1 MSATW
6 KGGMAIGLCLVLAVG
21 VGIGMTLNR
30 PALADAGKTT
40 GAAARYSVV
49 ETQALNLLVTDN
61 QTNTLYFYTVDEGEK
76 PGADLKL
83 RGSID
88 LNKVGQPVISPKR
101 TRDKD
106 EKK

>member
-1 MSATW
+1 MIAKW
-6 KGGMAIGLCLVLAVG
+6 NGGIGIALALVLTVG
-21 VGIGMTLNR
+21 VGIGTALNR

-40 GAAARYSVV
+40 GASPRYSVV
-49 ETQALNLLVTDN
+49 ETQAINLLVTDN
-61 QTNTLYFYTVDEGEK
+61 QTNTLYFYTVDDGEK

-88 LNKVGQPVISPKR
+88 LNKVGQPVITPKR

-106 EKK
+106 QK

>member
-1 MSATW
+1 MNA
-6 KGGMAIGLCLVLAVG
+6 KRNGGMLIVLGLTLAVG

-30 PALADAGKTT
+30 PALADAGKNA
-40 GAAARYSVV
+40 GGGPRYSVV
-49 ETQALNLLVTDN
+49 ETQAVNLLVTDN

-88 LNKVGQPVISPKR
+88 LNKVGQPVLSPKR
-101 TRDKD
+101 TREKDDK
-106 EKK
+106 K